1 MSHDIFQLISQA
13 QQIGCNLEKANI
25 SAEGG
30 LHIHPAYL
38 AKILCL
44 TVAESVEENQNLN
57 NLLNDIHTE
66 TTPNERKFLL
76 SFFNIKM
83 VNNKLVYGIIIVLFI
98 TLLIFLVFQNQK
110 SRYSCT
116 EDGCKLTP
124 FGNFQSLSNCKDF
137 CEKGNDPK
145 K

>member
-1 MSHDIFQLISQA
+1 
-13 QQIGCNLEKANI
+13 
-25 SAEGG
+25 
-30 LHIHPAYL
+30 
-38 AKILCL
+38 
-44 TVAESVEENQNLN
+44 
-57 NLLNDIHTE
+57 
-66 TTPNERKFLL
+66 
-76 SFFNIKM
+76 M

-137 CEKGNDPK
+137 CEKGNDVTSRKNSTQSSQNNLNIPENNGNLEPNFIS
-145 K
+145 